1 MSSILPEDIIKVS
14 YKPTGQFEENKNS
27 DNLFLTDA
35 DFDSRFDAR
44 YDNRIGS
51 YHQLNIVD
59 LLDRVTALEEKLI
72 EKDAR
77 ISELEDQVGELL
89 EEKSKDS
96 CKDDLRVEARANL
109 VYPELC
115 KKGKLST
122 GDVKRICKIT
132 NYSSIYRVCEKVVEM
147 HPEECVYGKGISGT
161 GYKYL
166 ALKDYRGF

>member
-1 MSSILPEDIIKVS
+1 MTNILSMGVIKPS
-14 YKPTGQFEENKNS
+14 YDTNEPFEEITTPTNQ
-27 DNLFLTDA
+27 FLTDC
-35 DFDSRFDAR
+35 DFVSRFDAR
-44 YDNRIGS
+44 YDYRIAE
-51 YHQLNIVD
+51 YHQSNISD
-59 LLDRVTALEEKLI
+59 LLDRVTVLEDKLS
-72 EKDAR
+72 EKDDR

-132 NYSSIYRVCEKVVEM
+132 NYSSIYRVCEKVEEM
-147 HPEECVYGKGISGT
+147 HPDECRYGKGISGT
-161 GYKYL
+161 GRKYL